1 MTLRSWNA
9 LSLLALSTFDFFYPR
24 RHSVPS
30 QRRDLASAFRPSA
43 CGPSAARSQP
53 CAPEACVC
61 SRRGTFLSLLAGP
74 YRAVGSCRLV
84 RRGPSSMR
92 PGHSSLTS
100 AHLFYD
106 PLKARM

>member
-9 LSLLALSTFDFFYPR
+9 LSLLARRIFDSLHPR

-30 QRRDLASAFRPSA
+30 QRRDLASAFWPSA
-43 CGPSAARSQP
+43 CGPSAARRQS

-61 SRRGTFLSLLAGP
+61 SRRGTFLSLLAGS
-74 YRAVGSCRLV
+74 YRAVGSGRLV

-100 AHLFYD
+100 AHLFY
-106 PLKARM
+106 PQGVVA